1 MFTWWKKFVRGY
13 LAGRAMGTI
22 ARKRNNPMAAI
33 SLIWGSIF
41 SDLKFNWGIRFV
53 TKEVMEGENSG
64 LEVNTS
70 KPIFATIPK
79 LCCVLVCLENLDEAT
94 HDMTDNEWAYYVM
107 QGMAHEYRHAEQIEH
122 FESVGL
128 DSDYVFKLLAL
139 NYEYLESPIEKDA
152 IKFSENLIIYSEK
165 GCPKIHSDWLK
176 VSASMFG
183 IVDDIAL
190 KAQDGIISAAVFNYA
205 EE

>member
-1 MFTWWKKFVRGY
+1 MFTWMKKFVRGY

-53 TKEVMEGENSG
+53 TKEIMEGEGG
-64 LEVNTS
+64 LDVNT
-70 KPIFATIPK
+70 PNAIFATIPK
-79 LCCVLVCLENLDEAT
+79 LCCILVCLENLDEAT
-94 HDMTDNEWAYYVM
+94 DDMTDNEWAYYVM

-128 DSDYVFKLLAL
+128 DSDYVFRLLSL
-139 NYEYLESPIEKDA
+139 NYKYLDSPIEKDA
-152 IKFSENLIIYSEK
+152 IAFSENLIIYPDK

-176 VSASMFG
+176 VSEAMYG
-183 IVDDIAL
+183 VVDEIVQKTQAGVIRS
-190 KAQDGIISAAVFNYA
+190 GVFNHT